1 MKCCEIVLG
10 ALLVIA
16 LCSLTSIAL
25 DTKVYT
31 LCESNLSM
39 NLTPGFRIISDDSTS
54 QSEGAFSQGF
64 TISSNQT
71 KGIAMLQI
79 MEVYDEDMILYGPEF
94 ISNSWI
100 AGITFAASW
109 LGMEEEYKDRTI
121 EIWHALDSKG
131 NNVTVNTISTN
142 DSFLTGFGKTAE
154 VSNWD
159 IGGNRYAGLVSFFD
173 RNTTMQIIETL
184 DVS

>member
-1 MKCCEIVLG
+1 
-10 ALLVIA
+10 
-16 LCSLTSIAL
+16 
-25 DTKVYT
+25 
-31 LCESNLSM
+31 
-39 NLTPGFRIISDDSTS
+39 
-54 QSEGAFSQGF
+54 
-64 TISSNQT
+64 
-71 KGIAMLQI
+71 